1 MGKIPGMKGL
11 GQARQLQKLASEQG
25 GFPGGGMPNLGS
37 LGSMFGGMPPMGQGA
52 EASTSN
58 RSIDRDKMRKARKAA
73 RQNRK
78 KNRKR

>member
-1 MGKIPGMKGL
+1 
-11 GQARQLQKLASEQG
+11 
-25 GFPGGGMPNLGS
+25 